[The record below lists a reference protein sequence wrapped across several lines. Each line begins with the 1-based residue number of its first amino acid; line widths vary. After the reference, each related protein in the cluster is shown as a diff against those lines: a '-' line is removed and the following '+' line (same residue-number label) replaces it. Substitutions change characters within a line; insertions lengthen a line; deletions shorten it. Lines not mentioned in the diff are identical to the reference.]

1 MFLATVPIYA
11 SNKRYTIGDQGS
23 IDPPEEAAFRTL
35 KPEKTNSL
43 EVGFDGTFFQNR
55 FNVNLTYYKT
65 NTKNQYFNITAP
77 WETGLKNR
85 YINAGNVENQ
95 GFEVSLGWYNQFTDN
110 FSWSTN
116 FNFSY
121 NNNKIIELSN
131 ELKDWTLA
139 SYCTGAKV
147 ILTEGG
153 HFGDLYVRDFKRDDN
168 GKPVK
173 TESGA
178 PELGGTDNK
187 DLVYVGDMNAK
198 VNMGW
203 TNTFHYKDFT
213 LSFLI
218 DAKVGGKVLSMTEAT
233 LDGWGVSERSGA
245 ARDAGEVVIDGVSF
259 DPKAYYT
266 TTGGTSYNSNILTSQ
281 YVYNA
286 TNVRLRE
293 LSFGYTF
300 RNLFGANKNLT
311 ASIIGRNLFFFYK
324 DAPMDPDVA
333 AGTGNGWQGV
343 DMFALPT
350 SRSFGLNL
358 KLNF

>member
-1 MFLATVPIYA
+1 M
-11 SNKRYTIGDQGS
+11 
-23 IDPPEEAAFRTL
+23 
-35 KPEKTNSL
+35 
-43 EVGFDGTFFQNR
+43 
-55 FNVNLTYYKT
+55 TYYKT

-259 DPKAYYT
+259 DPKAIT
-266 TTGGTSYNSNILTSQ
+266 R
-281 YVYNA
+281 
-286 TNVRLRE
+286 RLE
-293 LSFGYTF
+293 VQVITLIS
-300 RNLFGANKNLT
+300 
-311 ASIIGRNLFFFYK
+311 
-324 DAPMDPDVA
+324 
-333 AGTGNGWQGV
+333 
-343 DMFALPT
+343 
-350 SRSFGLNL
+350 
-358 KLNF
+358 

>member
-1 MFLATVPIYA
+1 MDFGKNVDLFKLRASYSIVGNDVPIYA

-153 HFGDLYVRDFKRDDN
+153 
-168 GKPVK
+168 
-173 TESGA
+173 
-178 PELGGTDNK
+178 
-187 DLVYVGDMNAK
+187 
-198 VNMGW
+198 
-203 TNTFHYKDFT
+203 
-213 LSFLI
+213 SF
-218 DAKVGGKVLSMTEAT
+218 
-233 LDGWGVSERSGA
+233 W
-245 ARDAGEVVIDGVSF
+245 
-259 DPKAYYT
+259 
-266 TTGGTSYNSNILTSQ
+266 
-281 YVYNA
+281 
-286 TNVRLRE
+286 
-293 LSFGYTF
+293 
-300 RNLFGANKNLT
+300 
-311 ASIIGRNLFFFYK
+311 
-324 DAPMDPDVA
+324 
-333 AGTGNGWQGV
+333 
-343 DMFALPT
+343 
-350 SRSFGLNL
+350 
-358 KLNF
+358 